1 MAKKTSA
8 KTASHSRTAS
18 AGKPGSKSA
27 AAKTA
32 LSKSASTKLNGR
44 AALTKR
50 SASSITGDIRSL
62 AAEVKD
68 LRSLRAKYDQLLSEH
83 HGLVGALRELS
94 TELAG
99 SARTAWKQYRNG
111 KGSNGHGILGS
122 SSTLMGRP
130 RVRAA
135 SADVD
140 ALTAKLLAALPT
152 TWSTKEEVCR
162 AAGLDPK
169 EANSAFRRL
178 VLGYTRGGKKVHP
191 AIETNGKRGIEGR
204 YRKA

>member
-1 MAKKTSA
+1 MAKKTST
-8 KTASHSRTAS
+8 KTSSQTRTAAAS
-18 AGKPGSKSA
+18 KPGKTGNKASVSA
-27 AAKTA
+27 AFAKRT
-32 LSKSASTKLNGR
+32 
-44 AALTKR
+44 
-50 SASSITGDIRSL
+50 ASSITGDIRSL

-68 LRSLRAKYDQLLSEH
+68 LRSLRAKYDQLLVEH

-99 SARTAWKQYRNG
+99 SARSAWKQYRAGGKGG
-111 KGSNGHGILGS
+111 KGSMTSMTSMTS

-135 SADVD
+135 SAEVD
-140 ALTAKLLAALPT
+140 AMTAKLLASLPT
-152 TWSTKEEVCR
+152 AWSTKQEVCR
-162 AAGLDPK
+162 AAGLDPT

-178 VLGYTRGGKKVHP
+178 VLGYSRGGKKVHP

>member
-1 MAKKTSA
+1 MAKKTST
-8 KTASHSRTAS
+8 KTPSQTRTAAAS
-18 AGKPGSKSA
+18 KPGKPSNKASIGA
-27 AAKTA
+27 AFAKRT
-32 LSKSASTKLNGR
+32 
-44 AALTKR
+44 
-50 SASSITGDIRSL
+50 ASSITGDIRSL

-68 LRSLRAKYDQLLSEH
+68 LRSLRAKYDQLLAEH

-99 SARTAWKQYRNG
+99 SARSAWKQYRAGGKGG
-111 KGSNGHGILGS
+111 KGSMTSMTS

-135 SADVD
+135 SAEVD
-140 ALTAKLLAALPT
+140 AMTAKLLASLPT
-152 TWSTKEEVCR
+152 AWSTKQEVCR
-162 AAGLDPK
+162 AAGLDPT

>member
-1 MAKKTSA
+1 MAKKTST
-8 KTASHSRTAS
+8 KTPSQTRTAAASKPGKPSSKVS
-18 AGKPGSKSA
+18 AGA
-27 AAKTA
+27 AFAKRT
-32 LSKSASTKLNGR
+32 
-44 AALTKR
+44 
-50 SASSITGDIRSL
+50 ASSITGDIRSL

-68 LRSLRAKYDQLLSEH
+68 LRSLRAKYDQLLVEH

-99 SARTAWKQYRNG
+99 SARSAWKQYRAGG
-111 KGSNGHGILGS
+111 KGGKSGMTSMTSMTS

-135 SADVD
+135 SAEVD
-140 ALTAKLLAALPT
+140 AMTAKLLASLPT
-152 TWSTKEEVCR
+152 AWSTKQEVCR
-162 AAGLDPK
+162 AAGLDPT

-178 VLGYTRGGKKVHP
+178 VLGYTRGGKKIHA

>member
-1 MAKKTSA
+1 MAKKTST
-8 KTASHSRTAS
+8 KTPSQTRTAAAS
-18 AGKPGSKSA
+18 KPGKPSNKASVSA
-27 AAKTA
+27 AFAKRT
-32 LSKSASTKLNGR
+32 
-44 AALTKR
+44 
-50 SASSITGDIRSL
+50 ASSITGDIRSL

-68 LRSLRAKYDQLLSEH
+68 LRSLRAKYDQLLVEH

-99 SARTAWKQYRNG
+99 SARSAWKQYRAGGKGG
-111 KGSNGHGILGS
+111 KGSMTSMTS

-135 SADVD
+135 SAEVD
-140 ALTAKLLAALPT
+140 AMTAKLLASLPT
-152 TWSTKEEVCR
+152 AWSTKQEVCR
-162 AAGLDPK
+162 AAGLDPT

>member
-1 MAKKTSA
+1 MAKKTST
-8 KTASHSRTAS
+8 KNSSQTRTA
-18 AGKPGSKSA
+18 AASK
-27 AAKTA
+27 
-32 LSKSASTKLNGR
+32 LGR
-44 AALTKR
+44 ASNKVSVSATFAKR
-50 SASSITGDIRSL
+50 TASSITGDIRSL

-68 LRSLRAKYDQLLSEH
+68 LRSLRAKYDQLLAEH

-99 SARTAWKQYRNG
+99 SARSAWKQYRAGG
-111 KGSNGHGILGS
+111 KGGKSGLGSMTS

-135 SADVD
+135 SAEVD
-140 ALTAKLLAALPT
+140 AITAKLLASLPT
-152 TWSTKEEVCR
+152 AWSTKQEVCR
-162 AAGLDPK
+162 AAGLDPA

>member
-1 MAKKTSA
+1 MAKKTST
-8 KTASHSRTAS
+8 KTSSQTRTAAAS
-18 AGKPGSKSA
+18 KLGKPSSKASVSA
-27 AAKTA
+27 AFAKRT
-32 LSKSASTKLNGR
+32 T
-44 AALTKR
+44 
-50 SASSITGDIRSL
+50 SSITGDIRSL

-68 LRSLRAKYDQLLSEH
+68 LRSLRAKYDQLLVEH

-99 SARTAWKQYRNG
+99 SARSAWKQYRAGGKGG
-111 KGSNGHGILGS
+111 KGSMTSMTS

-135 SADVD
+135 SAEVD
-140 ALTAKLLAALPT
+140 AMTAKLLASLPT
-152 TWSTKEEVCR
+152 AWSTKQEVCR
-162 AAGLDPK
+162 AAGLDPT

>member
-1 MAKKTSA
+1 MVKKTST
-8 KTASHSRTAS
+8 KTPSQTRTAAAS
-18 AGKPGSKSA
+18 KPGKPSSKASDSA
-27 AAKTA
+27 AFAKRT
-32 LSKSASTKLNGR
+32 
-44 AALTKR
+44 
-50 SASSITGDIRSL
+50 ASSITGDIRSL

-68 LRSLRAKYDQLLSEH
+68 LRSLRAKYDQLLVEH

-99 SARTAWKQYRNG
+99 SARSAWKQYRAGGKGG
-111 KGSNGHGILGS
+111 KGSMTSMTS

-135 SADVD
+135 SAEVD
-140 ALTAKLLAALPT
+140 AMTAKLLASLPT
-152 TWSTKEEVCR
+152 AWSTKQEVCR
-162 AAGLDPK
+162 AAGLDPT

>member
-1 MAKKTSA
+1 MAKKTST
-8 KTASHSRTAS
+8 KTPSQTRTAAAS
-18 AGKPGSKSA
+18 KPSKPSNKASIGA
-27 AAKTA
+27 AFAKRT
-32 LSKSASTKLNGR
+32 
-44 AALTKR
+44 
-50 SASSITGDIRSL
+50 ASSITGDIRSL

-68 LRSLRAKYDQLLSEH
+68 LRSLRAKYDQLLAEH

-99 SARTAWKQYRNG
+99 SARSAWKQYRAGG
-111 KGSNGHGILGS
+111 KGGKSGMTSMTS

-135 SADVD
+135 SAEVD
-140 ALTAKLLAALPT
+140 AMTAKLLASLPT
-152 TWSTKEEVCR
+152 AWSTKQEVCR
-162 AAGLDPK
+162 AAGLDPT

>member
-1 MAKKTSA
+1 MAKKTST
-8 KTASHSRTAS
+8 KTPSPTRTAAAS
-18 AGKPGSKSA
+18 KPGKSTSKTSISA
-27 AAKTA
+27 AFAKRT
-32 LSKSASTKLNGR
+32 
-44 AALTKR
+44 
-50 SASSITGDIRSL
+50 ASSITGDIRSL

-68 LRSLRAKYDQLLSEH
+68 LRSLRAKYDQLLAEH

-99 SARTAWKQYRNG
+99 SARSAWKQYRAGG
-111 KGSNGHGILGS
+111 KGGKSGMSSMTS

-135 SADVD
+135 SAEVD
-140 ALTAKLLAALPT
+140 AMTAKLLASLPT
-152 TWSTKEEVCR
+152 AWSTKQEVCR
-162 AAGLDPK
+162 AAGLDPT

>member
-1 MAKKTSA
+1 MAKKTST
-8 KTASHSRTAS
+8 KNPSQTRTAAAS
-18 AGKPGSKSA
+18 KLGKTSNKASVSA
-27 AAKTA
+27 AFAKRT
-32 LSKSASTKLNGR
+32 
-44 AALTKR
+44 
-50 SASSITGDIRSL
+50 ASSITGDIRSL

-68 LRSLRAKYDQLLSEH
+68 LRSLRAKYDQLLVEH

-99 SARTAWKQYRNG
+99 SARSAWKQYRAGGKGG
-111 KGSNGHGILGS
+111 KGSMTSMTS

-135 SADVD
+135 SAEVD
-140 ALTAKLLAALPT
+140 AMTAKLLASLPT
-152 TWSTKEEVCR
+152 AWSTKQEVCR
-162 AAGLDPK
+162 AAGLDPT

>member
-1 MAKKTSA
+1 MAKKTST

-18 AGKPGSKSA
+18 AGKSGSKSA

-32 LSKSASTKLNGR
+32 SPKLNGR
-44 AALTKR
+44 AAFTKR
-50 SASSITGDIRSL
+50 STSSITGDIRSL

-68 LRSLRAKYDQLLSEH
+68 LRTLRAKYDQLLSEH

-152 TWSTKEEVCR
+152 AWSTKEEVCR

>member
-1 MAKKTSA
+1 MAKKTSTKA
-8 KTASHSRTAS
+8 QSKSLVTTRKTRKNGKHS
-18 AGKPGSKSA
+18 AG
-27 AAKTA
+27 
-32 LSKSASTKLNGR
+32 
-44 AALTKR
+44 
-50 SASSITGDIRSL
+50 SITGDIRSL

-99 SARTAWKQYRNG
+99 SARTAWKQYRSG
-111 KGSNGHGILGS
+111 KV
-122 SSTLMGRP
+122 SSTTVMGRP

-135 SADVD
+135 STEVD
-140 ALTAKLLAALPT
+140 AMTAKLLASLPT
-152 TWSTKEEVCR
+152 AWSTKQEVCH
-162 AAGLDPK
+162 AAGLDPT

-178 VLGYTRGGKKVHP
+178 VLGYSRGGKKAHP

>member
-1 MAKKTSA
+1 MAKKTST
-8 KTASHSRTAS
+8 KTSSQTRTAAAS
-18 AGKPGSKSA
+18 KLGKTSNKASVSA
-27 AAKTA
+27 AFAKRT
-32 LSKSASTKLNGR
+32 
-44 AALTKR
+44 
-50 SASSITGDIRSL
+50 ASSITGDIRSL

-68 LRSLRAKYDQLLSEH
+68 LRSLRAKYDQLLVEH

-99 SARTAWKQYRNG
+99 SARSAWKQYRARGKGG
-111 KGSNGHGILGS
+111 KGSMASMTS

-135 SADVD
+135 SAEVD
-140 ALTAKLLAALPT
+140 AMTAKLLASLPT
-152 TWSTKEEVCR
+152 AWSTKQEVCR
-162 AAGLDPK
+162 AAGLDPT

>member
-1 MAKKTSA
+1 MAKKTST
-8 KTASHSRTAS
+8 KTASPTRTAAAS
-18 AGKPGSKSA
+18 KPGKSTSKASISA
-27 AAKTA
+27 AFAKRT
-32 LSKSASTKLNGR
+32 
-44 AALTKR
+44 
-50 SASSITGDIRSL
+50 ASSITGDIRSL

-68 LRSLRAKYDQLLSEH
+68 LRSLRAKYDQLLAEH

-99 SARTAWKQYRNG
+99 SARSAWKQYRAGG
-111 KGSNGHGILGS
+111 KGGKSGMTSMTS

-135 SADVD
+135 SAEVD
-140 ALTAKLLAALPT
+140 AMTAKLLASLPT
-152 TWSTKEEVCR
+152 AWSTKQEVCR
-162 AAGLDPK
+162 AAGLDPT

-178 VLGYTRGGKKVHP
+178 VLGYSRGGKKVHP